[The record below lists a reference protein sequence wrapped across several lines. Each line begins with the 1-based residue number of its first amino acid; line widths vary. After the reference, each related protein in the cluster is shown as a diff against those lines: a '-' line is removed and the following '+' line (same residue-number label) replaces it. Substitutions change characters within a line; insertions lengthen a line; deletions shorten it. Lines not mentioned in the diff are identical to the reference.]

1 MGFFTNTGASKEG
14 EIVLS
19 CDRHHLYLITKGK
32 PVEFEKIRV
41 PPGNPNLWVPG
52 QKQGVSIY
60 DMSKGVAYVYN
71 IDSDIWDILD
81 LVHLKKDDAD
91 SYTLNILQNFYDTV
105 DRYTLNIIMQ
115 NTFAT
120 ADEFPKNTI

>member
-19 CDRHHLYLITKGK
+19 CDRHHLYLIVEGK

-91 SYTLNILQNFYDTV
+91 SYTLNILRNFYDTV
-105 DRYTLNIIMQ
+105 DKYTLNTIMQ
-115 NTFAT
+115 NTFA
-120 ADEFPKNTI
+120 AVDKLPKNTI

>member
-1 MGFFTNTGASKEG
+1 MGFFTNTGALKEG

-19 CDRHHLYLITKGK
+19 SNHRHLYLIVEGK

-41 PPGNPNLWVPG
+41 PPGNPKLWVPG

-115 NTFAT
+115 NDFA
-120 ADEFPKNTI
+120 AVDKLPKNTI

>member
-1 MGFFTNTGASKEG
+1 MGFFTNTGALKEG

-19 CDRHHLYLITKGK
+19 SDHRHLYLIVEGK

-41 PPGNPNLWVPG
+41 PPGNPKLWVPG

-60 DMSKGVAYVYN
+60 DKSKGVAYVYN

-91 SYTLNILQNFYDTV
+91 SYTLNVLRNFYDTV

-115 NTFAT
+115 NDFA
-120 ADEFPKNTI
+120 AVDKLPKNTI

>member
-1 MGFFTNTGASKEG
+1 MGFFTHTGASKEG

-19 CDRHHLYLITKGK
+19 CDRHHLYQIVEDK

-81 LVHLKKDDAD
+81 LAHLKK
-91 SYTLNILQNFYDTV
+91 TV

-120 ADEFPKNTI
+120 ADKFPKNTI